1 MDPRQKEDR
10 MKVFNSIKQA
20 LHPPTAHKSNKQSCK
35 EGGKGRGLNRHMG
48 RKVTHR

>member
-20 LHPPTAHKSNKQSCK
+20 LHPPTAHKSNKDSLVK
-35 EGGKGRGLNRHMG
+35 KGGRG
-48 RKVTHR
+48 VA